1 MPSGSVLLKDEEEEE
16 ETTEATQE
24 PVPTRTRD
32 TQNIQSSGR
41 GAAPIGGM
49 RLPYSQ
55 APLELPRH
63 WRSHRRGP
71 KHAHHSSWT
80 ASQDL
85 SNEQVAA
92 GLHAA
97 MRAYQQA
104 RDAGDLPAG
113 IPNPNRFPRGTGT
126 PQAKGMNR
134 GGSPQLFRALQSAQF
149 PRRTGTPQLKA
160 TTRRGAT
167 PLVLPGSQV
176 PPFTGSMEMTR
187 GRNTHREESPQVSGD
202 PQNTRLLPGSPALH
216 LRLDGV
222 REEPHW
228 RVKAAQVPRSTGTP
242 RMTLHTQEDSQKPVH
257 LPEGLQGTGTPRL
270 IASSCDYPHV
280 PQTTQTLGGVEIP
293 WLFASDTDETPQN
306 YQDHQV
312 LRGTPLHRGHVRGNP
327 SRVVHSAQPMRN
339 PGASWARGNRGENS
353 WRNAHAMHTLRGTG
367 TPQLASHSR
376 EGSPTIVHGVGGP
389 LFPQSTGTPRLGVD
403 VKFGDSQP
411 NSPAGMNE
419 EDYISNLY
427 EYDGFFPTIDGSMPR
442 KEEEF
447 FGPYY
452 PYAEEVQRFVVPHA
466 ITSCTSD
473 SPQVVRYFTRLTFR
487 CFGTSTRF

>member
-1 MPSGSVLLKDEEEEE
+1 MPSGSVVLKDEEEEQ
-16 ETTEATQE
+16 ETTEVARE
-24 PVPTRTRD
+24 PVLTRTRE
-32 TQNIQSSGR
+32 TQDIQSSGR
-41 GAAPIGGM
+41 GAVPNGGM

-55 APLELPRH
+55 APPELPRH

-71 KHAHHSSWT
+71 KHAHHPSWT

-97 MRAYQQA
+97 VRAYQHA

-160 TTRRGAT
+160 TTRRGAS
-167 PLVLPGSQV
+167 PFVPPGSQV
-176 PPFTGSMEMTR
+176 PPFTGSMETAR
-187 GRNTHREESPQVSGD
+187 GTNTHREEYPLVSGD
-202 PQNTRLLPGSPALH
+202 SQNTRLRPGGPALH

-228 RVKAAQVPRSTGTP
+228 RVKASQVPRSTGTP
-242 RMTLHTQEDSQKPVH
+242 RMTLHTEEDSQKSVH
-257 LPEGLQGTGTPRL
+257 LAEGLQGTGTPRL
-270 IASSCDYPHV
+270 IASSC
-280 PQTTQTLGGVEIP
+280 VEIP
-293 WLFASDTDETPQN
+293 WLFPSDTDETPQF

-312 LRGTPLHRGHVRGNP
+312 PRGTPLHRGHVRGNP
-327 SRVVHSAQPMRN
+327 SRAVHSAQPMRN
-339 PGASWARGNRGENS
+339 PGASWARGNKGENS
-353 WRNAHAMHTLRGTG
+353 WRSAHAMNISRGTG

-376 EGSPTIVHGVGGP
+376 EGSPTVVHGIGGP

-403 VKFGDSQP
+403 IKFGDSQS

-419 EDYISNLY
+419 DYISDLY

-452 PYAEEVQRFVVPHA
+452 PYAEEEQGFVVPHA

-473 SPQVVRYFTRLTFR
+473 SPQVVRYFTCLTLR
-487 CFGTSTRF
+487 CFGTSTRFLNRAYT